1 MAQRR
6 PGPGLLRRVRRRV
19 RPRALPAPEHR
30 GDRRAPGRRRRL
42 DARRPRRRGSGVHRE
57 LRPARRRERSVL
69 RAAGPGVPGPS
80 RVHRG
85 GRPCLR
91 GYGVQRRRRGPW
103 QARPRRRV
111 RQISLRR
118 RGGDQRRGG
127 TYRRDRP
134 SAAVEG
140 AAQDRRLPE
149 LQDAAADADG
159 RGAVPLPAAARL
171 REVPARTGQRPAP
184 PDAQL
189 RRLGL
194 GPAVRPQEAR
204 PGSGRS
210 DGGHRPRGHRARDRG
225 LLRGRRGRQHQRPP
239 GRDHHPPVRRRGRT
253 FGRTQRRHRA
263 AGRPGRVLHRLH
275 PGRAVP
281 AAGDAE
287 PVVR

>member
-1 MAQRR
+1 MAKRR

-30 GDRRAPGRRRRL
+30 GDRRAAGRRRRL
-42 DARRPRRRGSGVHRE
+42 DAGRPRRRGSGVHRE

-111 RQISLRR
+111 RQISLRC

-127 TYRRDRP
+127 THRRDRP
-134 SAAVEG
+134 PVALEG

-159 RGAVPLPAAARL
+159 RGAVPLPATARL
-171 REVPARTGQRPAP
+171 REVPARARQRSAP

-210 DGGHRPRGHRARDRG
+210 DGGHRPRRHRARDRG
-225 LLRGRRGRQHQRPP
+225 LLRGRRGRQHRRPP